1 MKGKLYYKLIKD
13 KRNELDLTQK
23 QICEELN
30 IPLDEYKKMES
41 GEFIPPKKHLKKIC
55 DYLKL
60 NIDEIYMEN
69 FRDTKVISVMSNK
82 GGVGKTSV
90 TGSVSFCLA
99 ELGYKVL
106 CIDADMQGNLTHS
119 FNLETDEDKNLAV
132 ALKNEIDI
140 KDCILKSEYN
150 NLDFVVYNSALSAI
164 DMLMFTKNAREYI
177 FKRIL
182 TNTINEGI
190 YDFIVIDTNP
200 SLSILNFNVI
210 NVTNYCIVPVQL
222 GAFGLEG
229 IGILLNFID
238 DAKQF
243 NSDFVDYKLVI
254 NNYDSRKSI
263 TKKSHEWLKEN
274 YGDILLNSMI
284 RVDTNIE
291 NAQVENMPVLE
302 YNSSCRIS
310 KEFRELTKEILKI
323 VK

>member
-13 KRNELDLTQK
+13 KRNELDITQK
-23 QICEELN
+23 QICDELG

-41 GEFIPPKKHLKKIC
+41 GETILKKSYLNKIC
-55 DYLKL
+55 DYLL
-60 NIDEIYMEN
+60 LDINEIYKEN

-99 ELGYKVL
+99 EQGYKVL

-119 FNLETDEDKNLAV
+119 FDLETDEEKNLAV
-132 ALKNEIDI
+132 ALKNEIDLKKCI
-140 KDCILKSEYN
+140 KKSEYD
-150 NLDFVVYNSALSAI
+150 NLDFVVYNTALSAI

-182 TNTINEGI
+182 TNTINEGL

-210 NVTNYCIVPVQL
+210 NVTNYCLIPVQL

-229 IGILLNFID
+229 VGILLNFID

-243 NSDFVDYKLVI
+243 NPNFIDYRLVI

-274 YGDILLNSMI
+274 YGDILLDSII

-291 NAQVENMPVLE
+291 NAQVGNMPVLA
-302 YNSSCRIS
+302 YNSNCRIS
-310 KEFRELTKEILKI
+310 NEFRDLTKEILENLK
-323 VK
+323 

>member
-13 KRNELDLTQK
+13 KRNELDITQK
-23 QICEELN
+23 QICDELN
-30 IPLDEYKKMES
+30 IQLEEYKKMES
-41 GEFIPPKKHLKKIC
+41 GDFIPKKSSLNKIC
-55 DYLKL
+55 TYLKL
-60 NIDEIYMEN
+60 DINEIYMEN
-69 FRDTKVISVMSNK
+69 FTKVISVMSNK

-90 TGSVSFCLA
+90 TSSVSFCLA

-119 FNLETDEDKNLAV
+119 FNLETDEEKNLAI
-132 ALKNEIDI
+132 ALKNELDL
-140 KDCILKSEYN
+140 KDCIINSQYE
-150 NLDFVVYNSALSAI
+150 NLDFVVYNTALSAI

-177 FKRIL
+177 LKRIL
-182 TNTINEGI
+182 TNTINEGL
-190 YDFIVIDTNP
+190 YDFVVIDTNA

-229 IGILLNFID
+229 VGILLNFID

-243 NSDFVDYKLVI
+243 NPNFIDYKLVI

-263 TKKSHEWLKEN
+263 TKKSQEWLEEN
-274 YGDILLNSMI
+274 YGDILLESII

-291 NAQVENMPVLE
+291 NAQVGSMPVLA
-302 YNSSCRIS
+302 YNSNCRIS
-310 KEFRELTKEILKI
+310 NEFRLLTKEILKI
-323 VK
+323 IK